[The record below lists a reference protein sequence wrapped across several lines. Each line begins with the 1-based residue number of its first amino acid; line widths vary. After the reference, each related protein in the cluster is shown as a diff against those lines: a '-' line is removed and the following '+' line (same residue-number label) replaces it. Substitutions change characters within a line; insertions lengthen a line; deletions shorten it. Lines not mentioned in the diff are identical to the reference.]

1 MFNKYIDILSDCS
14 KNILKQMGNIDISDV
29 TIKQEK
35 SLSTT
40 YSIAHSIHYEDS
52 KNKLKGD
59 FILGFV
65 DESEAI
71 PIAAAIAENIGLPP
85 IEKFDEIAPD
95 VINEFLN
102 TVVGH
107 SRTECYKEGLYV
119 SISPPVVS
127 RNKKINISDMSNA
140 IAYLISLGFA
150 PGSMTSDFKAED
162 LRLMVIFEKS
172 GDDELLGKR
181 ILVADD
187 SIIMRKIVSEALK
200 KSGAEVEQ
208 ARDGQEAVE
217 KHRIFKPDLTI
228 IDLVMPKMHGL
239 DAILEIQN
247 SNPEA
252 KFVVFTSTSRTDEV
266 VTAKSLNVLSYLVK
280 PLKAEDLLAEIKQ
293 PFEKKRH
300 LEYKDAIIN
309 NF

>member
-1 MFNKYIDILSDCS
+1 MFNKYIDILSNCS
-14 KNILKQMGNIDISDV
+14 KNILKQMANIDISDV

-35 SLSTT
+35 SLSAT
-40 YSIAHSIHYEDS
+40 YSIVYSIHFEDS
-52 KNKLKGD
+52 KNKVKGD

-71 PIAAAIAENIGLPP
+71 QIAAAIAENIGLPP

-102 TVVGH
+102 IVVGH

-119 SISPPVVS
+119 SFSPPVVS
-127 RNKKINISDMSNA
+127 QNKKINISDMSNT
-140 IAYLISLGFA
+140 IIYLISLEFV
-150 PGSMTSDFKAED
+150 PGMIKSDFKAQG
-162 LRLMVIFEKS
+162 LSLMVTFTKTS
-172 GDDELLGKR
+172 NNELLGKR

-187 SIIMRKIVSEALK
+187 SIVVRKIVSEALK
-200 KSGAEVEQ
+200 KSGVEIEQ

-217 KHRIFKPDLTI
+217 KYKIFKPDLTI
-228 IDLVMPKMHGL
+228 IDLVMPNMNGL
-239 DAILEIQN
+239 DAIVEIQE

-252 KFVVFTSTSRTDEV
+252 KFVVFTSTSRRDEI

-280 PLKAEDLLAEIKQ
+280 PLKMEDLLVKVKEA
-293 PFEKKRH
+293 FKKP
-300 LEYKDAIIN
+300 
-309 NF
+309 

>member
-1 MFNKYIDILSDCS
+1 MLNKYIDILSNCS

-29 TIKQEK
+29 TVKQEK

-40 YSIAHSIHYEDS
+40 YSIAHSINYEDS

-65 DESEAI
+65 DDSEAI
-71 PIAAAIAENIGLPP
+71 TIATAIAENIGLPP

-107 SRTECYKEGLYV
+107 TTTEFHKNGLYV
-119 SISPPVVS
+119 SFSPPVVS
-127 RNKKINISDMSNA
+127 RDKKINISDTSNT

-150 PGSMTSDFKAED
+150 PGMIKSDFKAEE
-162 LRLMVIFEKS
+162 LRLMVTFTKTS
-172 GDDELLGKR
+172 DNELLGKR

-187 SIIMRKIVSEALK
+187 SMVMRKIISEALK
-200 KSGAEVEQ
+200 KSGVEVQQ
-208 ARDGQEAVE
+208 AGDGQEAVE
-217 KHRIFKPDLTI
+217 KYKIFKPDLTI
-228 IDLVMPKMHGL
+228 IDLVMPKMNGL
-239 DAILEIQN
+239 DVIVEIQS

-252 KFVVFTSTSRTDEV
+252 KFIIVTSTSRRDEI
-266 VTAKSLNVLSYLVK
+266 VTEKSLNVLSYLVK
-280 PLKAEDLLAEIKQ
+280 PLKMEELLVKV
-293 PFEKKRH
+293 KKAF
-300 LEYKDAIIN
+300 KKI
-309 NF
+309 

>member
-1 MFNKYIDILSDCS
+1 MFNKYIDILSNCS
-14 KNILKQMGNIDISDV
+14 KNILKQMGNIDISYV
-29 TIKQEK
+29 TVKQEK

-40 YSIAHSIHYEDS
+40 YSIAHSIHFEDS

-65 DESEAI
+65 DDSEAI

-127 RNKKINISDMSNA
+127 RNKKINISDMSNTTV
-140 IAYLISLGFA
+140 YLISLGFA
-150 PGSMTSDFKAED
+150 PGMIKSDFKAES
-162 LRLMVIFEKS
+162 LSLMVTFTKNS
-172 GDDELLGKR
+172 DNELLGKR

-187 SIIMRKIVSEALK
+187 SMVMRKVISEGLK
-200 KSGAEVEQ
+200 KSGVEVEQ
-208 ARDGQEAVE
+208 AKDGQEAVE
-217 KHRIFKPDLTI
+217 KYKIFKPDLTI
-228 IDLVMPKMHGL
+228 IDLIMPKINGL
-239 DAILEIQN
+239 DAIVEIQN
-247 SNPEA
+247 SNPET
-252 KFVVFTSTSRTDEV
+252 KFIIVTSTSRRDEI

-280 PLKAEDLLAEIKQ
+280 PLKMEELLVKVKEAFKKINEI
-293 PFEKKRH
+293 
-300 LEYKDAIIN
+300 DDV
-309 NF
+309 

>member
-35 SLSTT
+35 ALSTT

-52 KNKLKGD
+52 KNKLKGN

-71 PIAAAIAENIGLPP
+71 PIAVAIAENIGLPP

-107 SRTECYKEGLYV
+107 TTTECSKNGLYV
-119 SISPPVVS
+119 NFNPPAVS
-127 RNKKINISDMSNA
+127 RNKKINISDMSNTT
-140 IAYLISLGFA
+140 AYLISLGFA
-150 PGSMTSDFKAED
+150 PGMIKSDFKAEE
-162 LRLMVIFEKS
+162 LSLMVTFTKNS
-172 GDDELLGKR
+172 DNELLGKR

-187 SIIMRKIVSEALK
+187 SMVMRKIISEALK
-200 KSGAEVEQ
+200 KSGVEVQE
-208 ARDGQEAVE
+208 AGDGQEAME
-217 KHRIFKPDLTI
+217 KYKIFKPDLTI
-228 IDLVMPKMHGL
+228 IDLVMPKMNGL
-239 DAILEIQN
+239 DAIVEIQS

-252 KFVVFTSTSRTDEV
+252 KFIIVTSISRREEI

-280 PLKAEDLLAEIKQ
+280 PLKMEDLLVKV
-293 PFEKKRH
+293 KKSFKKIR
-300 LEYKDAIIN
+300 EN
-309 NF
+309 

>member
-107 SRTECYKEGLYV
+107 TTTECSKNGLYV
-119 SISPPVVS
+119 NFSPPVVS
-127 RNKKINISDMSNA
+127 RDKKINISDTSNT

-150 PGSMTSDFKAED
+150 PAMIKSDFKAEE
-162 LRLMVIFEKS
+162 LSLMVTFTKNS
-172 GDDELLGKR
+172 DNELLGKR

-187 SIIMRKIVSEALK
+187 SMVMRKIISEALK
-200 KSGAEVEQ
+200 KSGVEVQE
-208 ARDGQEAVE
+208 AGDGQEAME
-217 KHRIFKPDLTI
+217 KYKIFKPDLTI
-228 IDLVMPKMHGL
+228 IDLVMPKMNGL
-239 DAILEIQN
+239 DAIVEIQN

-252 KFVVFTSTSRTDEV
+252 KFIIVTSTSRRDEI
-266 VTAKSLNVLSYLVK
+266 VTAKSLKVLSYLVK
-280 PLKAEDLLAEIKQ
+280 PIKMKDLLVKVKEA
-293 PFEKKRH
+293 F
-300 LEYKDAIIN
+300 
-309 NF
+309 

>member
-1 MFNKYIDILSDCS
+1 MFNRYIDILSDCS

-59 FILGFV
+59 FILGFA

-85 IEKFDEIAPD
+85 IEEFDEIAPD

-107 SRTECYKEGLYV
+107 TTTECSKNGLYV
-119 SISPPVVS
+119 SFNPPVVS
-127 RNKKINISDMSNA
+127 RNKKINISDMSNTTA
-140 IAYLISLGFA
+140 FLISLDFA
-150 PGSMTSDFKAED
+150 SGMIKSNFQAKD
-162 LRLMVIFEKS
+162 LSLMVTFTKNS
-172 GDDELLGKR
+172 DNELLGKR

-187 SIIMRKIVSEALK
+187 SMVMRKIISEALK
-200 KSGAEVEQ
+200 KSGVEVEE
-208 ARDGQEAVE
+208 ANDGQEAVE
-217 KHRIFKPDLTI
+217 KYKIFKPDLTI
-228 IDLVMPKMHGL
+228 IDLVMPKMNGL
-239 DAILEIQN
+239 DAIVEIQ
-247 SNPEA
+247 SLNPEA
-252 KFVVFTSTSRTDEV
+252 KFIIVTSTSRREEI
-266 VTAKSLNVLSYLVK
+266 VTAKSLNVLSYLVTVSYT
-280 PLKAEDLLAEIKQ
+280 
-293 PFEKKRH
+293 H
-300 LEYKDAIIN
+300 LTLPTN
-309 NF
+309 

>member
-1 MFNKYIDILSDCS
+1 MFKKYIDILSDCS

-71 PIAAAIAENIGLPP
+71 HIAAAIAENIGLPP
-85 IEKFDEIAPD
+85 IEKIDEIAPD

-107 SRTECYKEGLYV
+107 TTTECSKNGLYV
-119 SISPPVVS
+119 SFSPPAVS
-127 RNKKINISDMSNA
+127 RDKKINISDTSNTT
-140 IAYLISLGFA
+140 AYLISLGFA
-150 PGSMTSDFKAED
+150 PGMIKSDFKAEE
-162 LRLMVIFEKS
+162 LSLMVTLTKNS
-172 GDDELLGKR
+172 DNELLGKR
-181 ILVADD
+181 ILVVDD
-187 SIIMRKIVSEALK
+187 SMVMRKIISEALK
-200 KSGAEVEQ
+200 KSGVEVQE
-208 ARDGQEAVE
+208 AGDGQEAME
-217 KHRIFKPDLTI
+217 KYKIFKPDLTI
-228 IDLVMPKMHGL
+228 IDLVMPKMNGL
-239 DAILEIQN
+239 DAIVEIQN

-252 KFVVFTSTSRTDEV
+252 KFIIVTSTSRRDEI

-280 PLKAEDLLAEIKQ
+280 PLKMEDLLVKVKEA
-293 PFEKKRH
+293 FKKN
-300 LEYKDAIIN
+300 E
-309 NF
+309 